1 MSRDADLEARFAKLG
16 GVFMTPISV
25 LRERLRG
32 IRGLVSD
39 WDGVFN
45 AGSKGE
51 GASSTFGEPDSMGI
65 NLLRY
70 ALYRAHNRLPV
81 AALITGEDNPSARAF
96 AEREH
101 FHAIYHGARAKTGA
115 IETLCAAHTLSS
127 EQLICIFDDV
137 NDLGMAF
144 GCGIR
149 VLVRRD
155 ASPLLHDYVARQGL
169 CDYITAHPAERHAV
183 REVCELLLGLLGSFD
198 TVVASRVAMDP
209 VYLGYFAARQ
219 SVKTQIIDRGAH
231 VPRSG
236 A

>member
-1 MSRDADLEARFAKLG
+1 MSRDAELEARFTKLG
-16 GVFMTPISV
+16 GVFMTPIAV

-32 IRGLVSD
+32 IRGLVTD

-51 GASSTFGEPDSMGI
+51 GSSSTFGEPDSMGI

-70 ALYRAHNRLPV
+70 ALYREHNRLPV

-96 AEREH
+96 AQREH
-101 FHAIYHGARAKTGA
+101 FHAIYHGARTKTA
-115 IETLCAAHTLSS
+115 SIEALCATHKLSS
-127 EQLICIFDDV
+127 EQLICFFDDV

-169 CDYITAHPAERHAV
+169 CDYITAHPAEKHAV

-198 TVVASRVAMDP
+198 AVVASRVASDSVYMD
-209 VYLGYFAARQ
+209 YFDARQ
-219 SVKTQIIDRGAH
+219 AVTTEVIDRSAHGPRGGA
-231 VPRSG
+231 
-236 A
+236 